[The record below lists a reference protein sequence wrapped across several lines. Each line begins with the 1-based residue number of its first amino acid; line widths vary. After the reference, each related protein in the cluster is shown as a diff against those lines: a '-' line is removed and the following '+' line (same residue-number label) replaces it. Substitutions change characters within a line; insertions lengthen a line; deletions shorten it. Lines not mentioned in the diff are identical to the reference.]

1 MLFNSYAFIFA
12 FLPLAVAAYLV
23 ALRIAGPLAA
33 STAALAFS
41 AGFYLFGEHSHQWL
55 IFVSIAFNFLV
66 GHAILAAG
74 PRTRKPYLILGLV
87 ANLGV
92 LFAFKYSAF
101 FVGQINLLL
110 GAQIP
115 DPGLSLPIGIS
126 FYTFTQIAFLCDCYA
141 RHANRTDPV
150 RYGLFVTYFP
160 HLVAGPILHHREMVP
175 QFMRGRITNLPVRVY
190 AGVGMFALGLAKKTL
205 LADPCG
211 RVASEI
217 FASAE
222 LGPVQF
228 VSAWVG
234 ALAYTGQI
242 YYDFSGYSDMAIG
255 ISYMMGI
262 RLPYNFNSPYKSR
275 SIVEFWRR
283 WHITLSRFLRD
294 YLYIPLGGSR
304 KGKARR
310 YLNLAVTMVLG
321 GVWHGAGWTFLVWG
335 VIHGAALA
343 LAHSWR
349 DLRMPRVPPFVG
361 YALTLFLVV
370 MAWVP
375 FRAPTMEVAATLWA
389 GMLGLGG
396 FSFPALGPLSP
407 VYEALHIVPGQISFG
422 VPDLLLI
429 GTALVLAAVAPNS
442 QELMRRFRMGL
453 QSPGYEIVGRARG
466 FAVRMTWRWAIVFG
480 VLFAVAARSI
490 GGYSEFIYFQF

>member
-1 MLFNSYAFIFA
+1 MLFNAYAFIFA

-23 ALRIAGPLAA
+23 AHRAAGPFAA
-33 STAALAFS
+33 SAVALGFS
-41 AGFYLFGEHSHQWL
+41 AAFYLLGEHSQTWL

-74 PRTRKPYLILGLV
+74 PRTRRPWLVLGLV

-92 LFAFKYSAF
+92 LLTFKYAGF
-101 FVGQINLLL
+101 FVSQVNLALN
-110 GAQIP
+110 AAIP
-115 DPGLSLPIGIS
+115 APGLSLPVGIS

-175 QFMRGRITNLPVRVY
+175 QFMRGRITNLPVRLY
-190 AGVGMFALGLAKKTL
+190 AGLGMFALGLAKKTL

-211 RVASEI
+211 RIASEI
-217 FASAE
+217 FASAA
-222 LGPVQF
+222 LGPVQL

-294 YLYIPLGGSR
+294 YLYIPLGGSG
-304 KGKARR
+304 KGRVRR
-310 YLNLAVTMVLG
+310 YLNLAATMVLG
-321 GVWHGAGWTFLVWG
+321 GLWHGAGWTFLVWG

-343 LAHSWR
+343 LAHGWR
-349 DLRMPRVPPFVG
+349 DLRMPRVPPILS

-375 FRAPTMEVAATLWA
+375 FRAPTMAVAATLWA

-396 FSFPALGPLSP
+396 FSFPALGPLAP
-407 VYEALHIVPGQISFG
+407 VYVALHVEPGPISFD

-429 GTALVLAAVAPNS
+429 AAALVLAAVAPNS

-453 QSPGYEIVGRARG
+453 ESPGYETVGRLRG
-466 FAVRMTWRWAIVFG
+466 VSVRMTWRWAVFLG